1 MSQLYISRFLA
12 NKVISSFDQFD
23 SSSSMLEKQA
33 IILAIGLEATNN
45 ALIRASLIGNSIFE
59 SYNLI

>member
-1 MSQLYISRFLA
+1 MSQLYISRFLD

-45 ALIRASLIGNSIFE
+45 ALIRASLTGNSIFE